1 MNNFYTHVQIKILKE
16 LIEILIQKDLSTLL
30 ENGPANSYVEYD
42 RKLTDL
48 YNEISEYLTLY
59 EKETRE
65 NDRFNLN

>member
-1 MNNFYTHVQIKILKE
+1 MNNFYTHIQIKILKE

-30 ENGPANSYVEYD
+30 DNGPSNSYIEYD

-48 YNEISEYLTLY
+48 YNEISEYLILY
-59 EKETRE
+59 EKETRK

>member
-1 MNNFYTHVQIKILKE
+1 MNNFYTHIQIKILKE

-30 ENGPANSYVEYD
+30 NNGPNHSYVEYD

-48 YNEISEYLTLY
+48 YNEISEYLILY

-65 NDRFNLN
+65 NDRYKLN